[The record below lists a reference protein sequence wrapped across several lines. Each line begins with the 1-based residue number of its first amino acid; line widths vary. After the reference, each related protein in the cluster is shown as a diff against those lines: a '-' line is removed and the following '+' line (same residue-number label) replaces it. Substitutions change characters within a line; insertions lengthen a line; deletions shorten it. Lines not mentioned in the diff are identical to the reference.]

1 MEQDGKQVKPAELKL
16 ADIAPKEWT
25 NAPTVMQLKQ
35 DLLEAKPAH
44 DAQVSKID
52 EWLDNLRIT
61 GKAIPKTKTGYSKVQ
76 PKLIRKQAEWRY
88 ASLSEPFLATEDL
101 FTLSPMTWEDTEAAR
116 QNSLVLNNQFNTK
129 INKQK
134 FIDTFVR
141 AAVDKGTAIVK
152 VAWEY
157 EEEEIE
163 VQKPIV
169 EFYVNEQLAPL
180 HQELAEMR
188 ESNPTAYEA
197 EVDEELRMAHE
208 ASMEQGVPLE
218 AAIVGYEMVK
228 EIKILKNQ
236 PALYLC
242 SHKDIIVDPSCKG
255 DVEKAGFIIHRF
267 NSSMAMLRKDGKYK
281 NVDAVNVEAN
291 SPLNDPDDASPDD
304 TGNFTY
310 TDQAR
315 KNVVVYE
322 YSGYYDMTGDG
333 KVVPFVAAWV
343 GDTLIRMEPLPFP
356 DKKLPFV
363 FVSTLPVE
371 ESLYGEPDG
380 ELLVDNQKII
390 GAVTRGMID
399 TMGRSANGQMGVRKD
414 ALDAVN
420 RRKFLDG
427 RDYEYNGNVDPRLG
441 FHMHT
446 YPEIP
451 QSAQFMLQMENFEA
465 ESMSGVKAFSSNG
478 INGDSLGKVATAVRG
493 AIDATGKRET
503 GILRRL
509 AAGMVQIGRKIMAL
523 NAELLDD
530 EEIIRVTNE
539 RFVAI
544 RREDLAGHFDI
555 RMDISTLE
563 EDNAKAEEA
572 AFMLQTLGP
581 DEDPQVRRKIL
592 VKIFRLRKMPDL
604 AKDIENY
611 QPQPD
616 PLEQEI
622 KQLQIEKLK
631 AEIMEIQSRAMEN
644 QSDAVLMDAKVDT
657 EKAKAQQLSS
667 MTDKQNL
674 DFVEQESGVTQ
685 ERDKEL
691 QGEQAKS
698 NMQLEQF
705 KRNLDR
711 EDESVSELKKYM
723 QGK

>member
-1 MEQDGKQVKPAELKL
+1 MEQDSTQVKPAELKL
-16 ADIAPKEWT
+16 VDIAPKEWT
-25 NAPTVMQLKQ
+25 KAPTVMQLKQ
-35 DLLEAKPAH
+35 DLMDAKQAH
-44 DAQVSKID
+44 DAQVTKID
-52 EWLDNLRIT
+52 TWLDNLRIT
-61 GKAIPKTKTGYSKVQ
+61 GKAIPKTKEGYSKVQ

-101 FTLSPMTWEDTEAAR
+101 YTLRPVTWEDTEAAR
-116 QNSLVLNNQFNTK
+116 QNGLVINNQFNTK

-134 FIDTFVR
+134 FIDSYVR
-141 AAVDKGTAIVK
+141 AAVDKGTVIVK
-152 VAWEY
+152 IAWEY
-157 EEEEIE
+157 EEEEVE
-163 VQKPIV
+163 VEKPVV
-169 EFYVNEQLAPL
+169 EYYVNEQMAEL
-180 HQELAEMR
+180 HQELHQMR

-197 EVDEELRMAHE
+197 EVEEELRMAHE
-208 ASMEQGVPLE
+208 ESMEQGMPLE
-218 AAIVGYEMVK
+218 ATIVGYEMVK
-228 EIKILKNQ
+228 EVKILKNH
-236 PALYLC
+236 PSLILC
-242 SHKDIIVDPSCKG
+242 SHKDIIVDPSCEG
-255 DVEKAGFIIHRF
+255 DIDRAGFVIHRF
-267 NSSMAMLRKDGKYK
+267 NSSMARLRQDGKYK

-291 SPLNDPDDASPDD
+291 SPLNDPDDETPVED
-304 TGNFTY
+304 GNFNF
-310 TDQAR
+310 TDEAR

-333 KVVPFVAAWV
+333 KVVPFIAAWV
-343 GDTLIRMEPLPFP
+343 GDTLIRMEALPFP

-380 ELLVDNQKII
+380 ELLIDNQKII

-399 TMGRSANGQMGVRKD
+399 TMGRSANGQMGTRKD

-420 RRKFLDG
+420 RRKFNDG
-427 RDYEYNGNVDPRLG
+427 RDYEYNGNVDPRMG

-451 QSAQFMLQMENFEA
+451 QSAQFMLQMENAEA
-465 ESMSGVKAFSSNG
+465 ESMSGVKAFSNG

-509 AAGMVQIGRKIMAL
+509 ADGMVQIGRKILAL

-539 RFVAI
+539 KFVAI
-544 RREDLAGHFDI
+544 RREDLAGNFDI
-555 RMDISTLE
+555 NMDISTLE
-563 EDNAKAEEA
+563 EDNARAEEA

-604 AKDIENY
+604 AKDIEDY
-611 QPQPD
+611 EPQPD
-616 PLEQEI
+616 PMEQEI
-622 KQLQIEKLK
+622 KQLNIEKLK

-644 QSDAVLMDAKVDT
+644 QSDAVLMDAKTDT
-657 EKAKAQQLSS
+657 EQAKAAQLSS
-667 MTDKQNL
+667 QTDKQNL

-685 ERDKEL
+685 ERDKEI
-691 QGEQAKS
+691 QGEQGQS
-698 NMQLEQF
+698 NMELEQF

-723 QGK
+723 AGKK